1 MQIGRGDR
9 VLATT
14 AYGTKTPMVAMGGI
28 TRGRDFPIIWVCL
41 PEDFER
47 DGFER
52 TDNWRPWPA
61 EDVELDP
68 SAQAADD

>member
-1 MQIGRGDR
+1 MNSQIVKGDR

-14 AYGTKTPMVAMGGI
+14 AHGDRVPMVAMSGL

-41 PEDFER
+41 PGDFER

-52 TDNWRPWPA
+52 TDFWRPWPA
-61 EDVELDP
+61 EDVE
-68 SAQAADD
+68 AADA